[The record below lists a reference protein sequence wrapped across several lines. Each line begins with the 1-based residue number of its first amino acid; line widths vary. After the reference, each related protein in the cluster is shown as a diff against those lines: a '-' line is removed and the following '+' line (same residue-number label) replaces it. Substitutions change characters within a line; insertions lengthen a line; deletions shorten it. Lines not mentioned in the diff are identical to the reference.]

1 MKKINSLF
9 IVLLSSIALIGCVTH
24 SHDHAHDH
32 HDHLKFGAPTEGMSK
47 EAVSYTHLTLPTSN
61 GV

>member
-9 IVLLSSIALIGCVTH
+9 IVLLSNIALIGCVTH

-32 HDHLKFGAPTEGMSK
+32 QTIKIWCTD
-47 EAVSYTHLTLPTSN
+47 
-61 GV
+61 

>member
-9 IVLLSSIALIGCVTH
+9 IALLSSTALIGCVTH

-47 EAVSYTHLTLPTSN
+47 
-61 GV
+61 